1 MEMTTI
7 LGLLIG
13 IGGILFGNIIEGGHL
28 GSLVQGAA
36 AIIVFSGTI
45 GAVILSSKK
54 RDLMLGLK
62 MAREVFSEVDEK
74 KQRVILDEIL
84 ESARI
89 ARKESILAIEAKIG
103 GMSDHFLKNVLQSV
117 VDGVDPQIIR
127 SIYEKQIDL
136 EEEKLNAGAK
146 VWMDAGGFAPTVGI
160 IGAVLGLIHVM
171 GNLSDTSKLG
181 AGIAVAFVATIYGVA
196 SSNLIFIPIAN
207 KLKKRVQDEIRI
219 REMTLEGGLAI
230 LSGLTPSLIDLK
242 LQSFLESEEKK

>member
-13 IGGILFGNIIEGGHL
+13 IGGILIGNIIEGGHL

-36 AIIVFSGTI
+36 AIIVFSGTL

-54 RDLMLGLK
+54 RDLKLGLK
-62 MAREVFSEVDEK
+62 MGREVFGEVDESR
-74 KQRVILDEIL
+74 QRIILDEIL
-84 ESARI
+84 ESAKI
-89 ARKESILAIEAKIG
+89 ARKESILAIEAKIS
-103 GMSDHFLKNVLQSV
+103 GMSDPFLKNVIQSV

-146 VWMDAGGFAPTVGI
+146 IWMDAGGFAPTVGI

-219 REMTLEGGLAI
+219 KEMILEGGLAI
-230 LSGLTPSLIDLK
+230 LSGLTPSLIDIKLK
-242 LQSFLESEEKK
+242 SFLESEN

>member
-7 LGLLIG
+7 VGLIIG
-13 IGGILFGNIIEGGHL
+13 IGGILLGNVIEGGHL

-54 RDLMLGLK
+54 RDLKLGLK
-62 MAREVFSEVDEK
+62 MARQVFSEVDEK
-74 KQRVILDEIL
+74 KQKVILDEII

-89 ARKESILAIEAKIG
+89 ARKESILAIEAKIP
-103 GMSDHFLKNVLQSV
+103 GMSDPFLRSVLQTV

-127 SIYEKQIDL
+127 SIFEKQIDL

-146 VWMDAGGFAPTVGI
+146 IWMDAGGFAPTVGI

-196 SSNLIFIPIAN
+196 SSNLFFIPIAN
-207 KLKKRVQDEIRI
+207 KLKKRAQDEIRI
-219 REMTLEGGLAI
+219 KEMTLEGGLAI

-242 LQSFLESEEKK
+242 LKSFLESQD